1 MSVLSYGSKIREFR
15 KERGLTLTKLADKA
29 SISPSFLSSIE
40 RGVKKA
46 SVNVLN
52 KLSVAV
58 NVPVSYL
65 VEENLPR
72 SQDEGNRIQQI
83 RISRGLTIEELAE
96 ISDLPINAIT
106 EYEEGNRRLGLSDIE
121 KLCDALNVNIS
132 YLLSKGKK
140 KYKLSNRLRSIREAQ
155 GLTATAL
162 ADKAGVSPGLI
173 SQIENDLTTPSFDTL
188 EALAGAMGIALSY
201 IWIEKEDLEEL
212 LSSLSPD
219 VLDLLSDPTVQAVLR
234 IISDFDSG
242 EVKYLF
248 NYIELFKRHRN
259 LLR

>member
-1 MSVLSYGSKIREFR
+1 MSYGSKIREFR
-15 KERGLTLTKLADKA
+15 KERGLTLTKLAEKA

-40 RGVKKA
+40 RGAKKA
-46 SVNVLN
+46 SINVLN
-52 KLSVAV
+52 RLSVAV

-72 SQDEGNRIQQI
+72 SQDEGNRIHQI
-83 RISRGLTIEELAE
+83 RIARGLTIEELAE

-106 EYEEGNRRLGLSDIE
+106 EYEEGNRKLGLADIQ

-140 KYKLSNRLRSIREAQ
+140 KYKLSDRLRSIREAQ
-155 GLTATAL
+155 GLTVTAL

-173 SQIENDLTTPSFDTL
+173 SQIENDLTTPSFETL
-188 EALAGAMGIALSY
+188 EAIAGAIGIALSY

-212 LSSLSPD
+212 LSSLSPG
-219 VLDLLSDPTVQAVLR
+219 VLDLLSDSTVQAVLR

-248 NYIELFKRHRN
+248 SYIEFFKRHSN